1 MKFYIYIENRMV
13 AEVEGY
19 EFAWE
24 VYRKAY
30 ELADLLGEVAN
41 LVDGET
47 GEVIESSDED
57 YDYDEPAD
65 IDSDMGFD
73 PYMGCFS
80 DDCSGGHR
88 ISFCAIGFVAPAPVP
103 RAGFSRFNVLQQ
115 KSLAI

>member
-47 GEVIESSDED
+47 GEVIESSDAD

-80 DDCSGGHR
+80 DDC
-88 ISFCAIGFVAPAPVP
+88 
-103 RAGFSRFNVLQQ
+103 
-115 KSLAI
+115 

>member
-1 MKFYIYIENRMV
+1 MKFMVYIENRMI
-13 AEVEGY
+13 AEVSGSD
-19 EFAWE
+19 FAYE
-24 VYRKAY
+24 VYAKAS
-30 ELADLLGEVAN
+30 ELAEMIGEIAH

-80 DDCSGGHR
+80 EYVTV
-88 ISFCAIGFVAPAPVP
+88 AFVA
-103 RAGFSRFNVLQQ
+103 RSCNSSICL
-115 KSLAI
+115 SLLSIR

>member
-1 MKFYIYIENRMV
+1 MKFYIYIENRVV

-80 DDCSGGHR
+80 DDC
-88 ISFCAIGFVAPAPVP
+88 
-103 RAGFSRFNVLQQ
+103 
-115 KSLAI
+115 

>member
-57 YDYDEPAD
+57 YNYDEPAD

-80 DDCSGGHR
+80 DDC
-88 ISFCAIGFVAPAPVP
+88 
-103 RAGFSRFNVLQQ
+103 
-115 KSLAI
+115 

>member
-1 MKFYIYIENRMV
+1 MKYFIYIENRMV

-30 ELADLLGEVAN
+30 ELADMLGEVAN

-80 DDCSGGHR
+80 DDC
-88 ISFCAIGFVAPAPVP
+88 
-103 RAGFSRFNVLQQ
+103 
-115 KSLAI
+115 

>member
-1 MKFYIYIENRMV
+1 MKYFIYIENRMV
-13 AEVEGY
+13 AEVEGDK
-19 EFAWE
+19 FAWE
-24 VYRKAY
+24 VYNKTC
-30 ELADLLGEVAN
+30 EVADLLGEVAN

-80 DDCSGGHR
+80 DDC
-88 ISFCAIGFVAPAPVP
+88 
-103 RAGFSRFNVLQQ
+103 
-115 KSLAI
+115 

>member
-30 ELADLLGEVAN
+30 ELADLLGEVAS

-80 DDCSGGHR
+80 DDC
-88 ISFCAIGFVAPAPVP
+88 
-103 RAGFSRFNVLQQ
+103 
-115 KSLAI
+115 

>member
-1 MKFYIYIENRMV
+1 MKFYIYIENRMI
-13 AEVEGY
+13 AEVDGY

-73 PYMGCFS
+73 PYIGCFS
-80 DDCSGGHR
+80 DDC
-88 ISFCAIGFVAPAPVP
+88 
-103 RAGFSRFNVLQQ
+103 
-115 KSLAI
+115 

>member
-80 DDCSGGHR
+80 ADC
-88 ISFCAIGFVAPAPVP
+88 
-103 RAGFSRFNVLQQ
+103 
-115 KSLAI
+115 

>member
-1 MKFYIYIENRMV
+1 MKYYIYIENRMV
-13 AEVEGY
+13 AEAEGD

-24 VYRKAY
+24 VYNKTC
-30 ELADLLGEVAN
+30 EVADLLGEVAN

-80 DDCSGGHR
+80 DDC
-88 ISFCAIGFVAPAPVP
+88 
-103 RAGFSRFNVLQQ
+103 
-115 KSLAI
+115 

>member
-1 MKFYIYIENRMV
+1 MKFYISIENRMV

-80 DDCSGGHR
+80 DDC
-88 ISFCAIGFVAPAPVP
+88 
-103 RAGFSRFNVLQQ
+103 
-115 KSLAI
+115 

>member
-13 AEVEGY
+13 AEIEGY

-80 DDCSGGHR
+80 DDC
-88 ISFCAIGFVAPAPVP
+88 
-103 RAGFSRFNVLQQ
+103 
-115 KSLAI
+115 

>member
-1 MKFYIYIENRMV
+1 MKLYIYIENRMV

-24 VYRKAY
+24 ADRKTC
-30 ELADLLGEVAN
+30 ELADLLGETAN

-80 DDCSGGHR
+80 DDC
-88 ISFCAIGFVAPAPVP
+88 
-103 RAGFSRFNVLQQ
+103 
-115 KSLAI
+115 

>member
-30 ELADLLGEVAN
+30 ELANLLGEVAN

-80 DDCSGGHR
+80 DDC
-88 ISFCAIGFVAPAPVP
+88 
-103 RAGFSRFNVLQQ
+103 
-115 KSLAI
+115 

>member
-24 VYRKAY
+24 VYRKTC
-30 ELADLLGEVAN
+30 ELADLLCETAN
-41 LVDGET
+41 LVDDET

-65 IDSDMGFD
+65 IDSDMGFG

-80 DDCSGGHR
+80 DDC
-88 ISFCAIGFVAPAPVP
+88 
-103 RAGFSRFNVLQQ
+103 
-115 KSLAI
+115 

>member
-1 MKFYIYIENRMV
+1 MKYYIYIENRMV
-13 AEVEGY
+13 AEVEGD

-24 VYRKAY
+24 VYNKTC
-30 ELADLLGEVAN
+30 EVADLLGQVAN

-57 YDYDEPAD
+57 YDYDELAD

-80 DDCSGGHR
+80 DDC
-88 ISFCAIGFVAPAPVP
+88 
-103 RAGFSRFNVLQQ
+103 
-115 KSLAI
+115 

>member
-1 MKFYIYIENRMV
+1 MKYYIYIENRMV
-13 AEVEGY
+13 AEVEGD

-24 VYRKAY
+24 VYNKTC
-30 ELADLLGEVAN
+30 EVADLLGQVAN

-47 GEVIESSDED
+47 GEGIESSDED

-80 DDCSGGHR
+80 DDC
-88 ISFCAIGFVAPAPVP
+88 
-103 RAGFSRFNVLQQ
+103 
-115 KSLAI
+115 